1 MMDTFDISELTHH
14 ILSFVPRHL
23 IGPCLF
29 VNKKF
34 HNAIPI
40 NNDYK
45 NAVKNG
51 DLFSLNKIMYSPID
65 ALNISKNYKHKKIIE
80 YLIKCKQT
88 LLEKYGYI
96 DNILQTIGYIG
107 DDDMF
112 KSFCNSKHYYSGQ
125 MEYMSD
131 LQLYLPPYMI
141 GLCEGMYYELVEEY
155 KQQISLGY
163 SLSNIISNAFKQNDS
178 DAIFKATE
186 LCKYYNTIFIHDSS
200 KIHGLLLRQNISCG
214 DLEKIIEGDLS
225 RNKFV
230 YICSGLLEGGHYKL
244 FRWLINQDK
253 IKNLEFAIDFEYKLY
268 VFVINDDYKFFSHI
282 LLNYSN
288 LTCRL
293 FYDTVALRCIDYRR
307 IDMLLLLFKHIKFN
321 EIDKNQF
328 IERCDCWGYDDIK
341 KIIVEHEKID
351 I

>member
-1 MMDTFDISELTHH
+1 MMTVFDIRELTHH
-14 ILSFVPRHL
+14 ILSFVPRTL

-34 HNAIPI
+34 NNAIPI

-65 ALNISKNYKHKKIIE
+65 ALQIAKNYKHKKIIE
-80 YLIKCKQT
+80 YLIKYKQK

-96 DNILQTIGYIG
+96 DNIFQTIGYIG
-107 DDDMF
+107 DNNMF
-112 KSFCNSKHYYSGQ
+112 KSFSDSEHYYGGQ
-125 MEYMSD
+125 MQYMFD

-141 GLCEGMYYELVEEY
+141 GLCEGMHYELVEEY
-155 KQQISLGY
+155 KQHISLGY

-186 LCKYYNTIFIHDSS
+186 LFKYYNTTFNYDTS
-200 KIHGLLLRQNISCG
+200 KMHGLILSKNISYSN
-214 DLEKIIEGDLS
+214 LEELIEKDLS
-225 RNKFV
+225 RDKFV
-230 YICSGLLEGGHYKL
+230 YICSGLFEGGHYKL
-244 FRWLINQDK
+244 FKWLMNQDK
-253 IKNLEFAIDFEYKLY
+253 IKNFELTIDFKYKLY
-268 VFVINDDYKFFSHI
+268 VFVINDDYNFFSHI

-288 LTCRL
+288 LTCGL
-293 FYDTVALRCIDYRR
+293 YTVILKCIDYRR
-307 IDMLLLLFKHIKFN
+307 IDMLLLLFKHIKFDEN
-321 EIDKNQF
+321 DKNNF

-341 KIIVEHEKID
+341 KIIIEHIKID